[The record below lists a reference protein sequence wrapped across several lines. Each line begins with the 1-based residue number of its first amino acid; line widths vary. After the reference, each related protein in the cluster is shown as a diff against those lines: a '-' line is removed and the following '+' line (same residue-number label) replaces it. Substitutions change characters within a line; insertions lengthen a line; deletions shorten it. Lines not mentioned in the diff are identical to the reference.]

1 MRIIGEFEMKWKLIA
16 ALLVLGALLAGDAV
30 HAQGGNDAR
39 RKAMKERRE
48 GKLKAGDPAADF
60 TLQSPDGKKVF
71 KLSSFKGKKP
81 VVLVFGS
88 YT

>member
-1 MRIIGEFEMKWKLIA
+1 MKLQLFTT
-16 ALLVLGALLAGDAV
+16 LLVLGALLTGGTA
-30 HAQGGNDAR
+30 HAQRANNAR
-39 RKAMKERRE
+39 QKAMKQRKE
-48 GKLKAGDPAADF
+48 GKLKVGDAATDF
-60 TLQSPDGKKVF
+60 TLDSPDGKKAF

>member
-1 MRIIGEFEMKWKLIA
+1 MKLKIFT
-16 ALLVLGALLAGDAV
+16 ALLVLGILLAGNTTD
-30 HAQGGNDAR
+30 AQGAEDAR
-39 RKAMKERRE
+39 RKAMKQRRE
-48 GKLKAGDPAADF
+48 GKLKVGDAATDF
-60 TLQSPDGKKVF
+60 TLDSPDGKKNF